1 MQVSKSKGRHF
12 ARDYRKEFEPKLR
25 GKGHTISYLILS
37 QLNVARI
44 SLGARGGSIRSHAA
58 APTRAIFHGMSPR
71 NRVVW
76 FPGFLVFQFDKQTS
90 QRASTVALEL
100 EAIQLDRRP
109 RLH

>member
-1 MQVSKSKGRHF
+1 MQVSESKGRHF

-58 APTRAIFHGMSPR
+58 APTRAIFHGMSPGI
-71 NRVVW
+71 VW
-76 FPGFLVFQFDKQTS
+76 GGFLVFQFDKQTS